1 MIIIDTGAV
10 IEKATAS
17 DVWLIR
23 CFPNVNFYTFQRVN
37 SGKPPNYIGLSDGK
51 FGCKDLGEVV
61 AYARSQG
68 LKGVRG
74 VV

>member
-10 IEKATAS
+10 PNTTTA

-23 CFPNVNFYTFQRVN
+23 CFPDAVFYVFQRVK
-37 SGKPPNYIGLSDGK
+37 SGTPPNYIGLSDGK
-51 FGCKDLGEVV
+51 FGCADLGEVV

-68 LKGVRG
+68 HKGVRD